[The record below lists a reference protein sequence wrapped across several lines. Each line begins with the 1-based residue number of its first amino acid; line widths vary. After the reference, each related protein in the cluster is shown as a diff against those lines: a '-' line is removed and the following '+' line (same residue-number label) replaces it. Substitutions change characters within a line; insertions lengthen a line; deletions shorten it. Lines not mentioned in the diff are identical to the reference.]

1 MFNPRQ
7 EFPVFIM
14 KAPTYQKQTNS
25 DQKLH
30 LQIEEQ
36 GRREAISPHPPST
49 TSTVGPAVLLPG
61 EDIVDSLNLT
71 MLEHLPIIQPDNVTS
86 MHFPNSIGEPAMDPI
101 TMSSFPGA

>member
-7 EFPVFIM
+7 EFPVYIM
-14 KAPTYQKQTNS
+14 NAPTYQKQTNS

-36 GRREAISPHPPST
+36 GRRESPHPPST

-61 EDIVDSLNLT
+61 
-71 MLEHLPIIQPDNVTS
+71 
-86 MHFPNSIGEPAMDPI
+86 
-101 TMSSFPGA
+101 